1 MKKESV
7 KVLFFALLN
16 VALLFVAHLFNNQIL
31 ILLSLIFMT
40 MFVLTAKSKY
50 FLPLMLFYLPWS
62 PVLKISPGSISFFT
76 IVAVL
81 VFFKLVF
88 IEKFSISKKT
98 IAIVILLVILTAFA
112 KVIFLH
118 SFSLDY
124 FVFFMMLLLFSIYCK
139 KYHKSLSFPVSSY
152 FFTFGIISACF
163 AALNLMN
170 LPHMQEYINVYTWE
184 NKGLVRLSGFYG
196 DSNFYSAQL
205 LVAIT
210 CNLFLLIFEKG
221 KLKVFIVA
229 LLLLLVYCGSLSVSK
244 SFILILAV
252 VFLLWLINVFLLKRQ
267 GKLKIFVLLCIIFI
281 GVLIVGFGL
290 FSSEIKMYMV
300 RFGMVNNVSSLTTGR
315 SDIFENYLR
324 FFYDNPLMLLFGQGY
339 TNISYDAVNNRASH
353 NTIIQ
358 SVYQF
363 GIAGTIV
370 LVLWILNLS
379 ESFKEKIKNKSFVY
393 VSMLITAFIGFFTSW
408 LALDM
413 LYFDD
418 FFYFIVMFF
427 FIRSYIIKR
436 LNEEL

>member
-170 LPHMQEYINVYTWE
+170 LPHMQEYINVYTCE
-184 NKGLVRLSGFYG
+184 NK
-196 DSNFYSAQL
+196 
-205 LVAIT
+205 
-210 CNLFLLIFEKG
+210 
-221 KLKVFIVA
+221 
-229 LLLLLVYCGSLSVSK
+229 
-244 SFILILAV
+244 
-252 VFLLWLINVFLLKRQ
+252 
-267 GKLKIFVLLCIIFI
+267 
-281 GVLIVGFGL
+281 
-290 FSSEIKMYMV
+290 
-300 RFGMVNNVSSLTTGR
+300 
-315 SDIFENYLR
+315 
-324 FFYDNPLMLLFGQGY
+324 
-339 TNISYDAVNNRASH
+339 
-353 NTIIQ
+353 
-358 SVYQF
+358 
-363 GIAGTIV
+363 
-370 LVLWILNLS
+370 
-379 ESFKEKIKNKSFVY
+379 
-393 VSMLITAFIGFFTSW
+393 
-408 LALDM
+408 
-413 LYFDD
+413 
-418 FFYFIVMFF
+418 
-427 FIRSYIIKR
+427 
-436 LNEEL
+436 